1 MGNGGVYEGE
11 VPGTV
16 QCVKKKAGQ
25 FKVKCL
31 TEPYPT
37 GGVHRF
43 EERKSDTIYYES
55 VFKAPV
61 IPYRSL
67 GDDNGKTILRKTLNK
82 YDMKTL

>member
-1 MGNGGVYEGE
+1 MCEEKG
-11 VPGTV
+11 
-16 QCVKKKAGQ
+16 GQ

-37 GGVHRF
+37 GGVQEF

-61 IPYRSL
+61 IPCRPL

-82 YDMKTL
+82 YDMKTKKKGRILGSS